1 MLSDLKFADAIYGL
15 GAGIF
20 FAGGNFI
27 CEVPSNLALAKFGA
41 R

>member
-15 GAGIF
+15 DAGIF
-20 FAGGNFI
+20 FAGYFI